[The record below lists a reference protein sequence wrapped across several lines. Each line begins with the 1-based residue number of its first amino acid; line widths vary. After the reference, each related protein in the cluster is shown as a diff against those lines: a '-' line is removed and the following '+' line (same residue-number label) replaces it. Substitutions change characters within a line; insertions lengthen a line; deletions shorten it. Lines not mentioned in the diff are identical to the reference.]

1 MNPSTPSG
9 FPGSGFA
16 GAPEQDRSQNI
27 ERIGATGT
35 QCLPLV
41 ESGPVFADPSGRR
54 RRVLRYAGRAAVACL
69 AACLG
74 AVFVAMTG
82 GPQAPFTQWAVQPR
96 PATSASGHV
105 SARPAGR
112 ASGRATSGPSQNAPA
127 AAPVASAPAP
137 ASPSPFQGASPSAQP
152 SVSAT
157 ASTSAVPV
165 NPAGKTPPGH
175 TKSPNPHSSARVA

>member
-9 FPGSGFA
+9 SLGSGFA
-16 GAPEQDRSQNI
+16 GGREQEHSQNSQG
-27 ERIGATGT
+27 IGATGT

-41 ESGPVFADPSGRR
+41 ESEPVFADPSGRR

-74 AVFVAMTG
+74 AVVVATTG

-105 SARPAGR
+105 SAQPA
-112 ASGRATSGPSQNAPA
+112 GRATSGPSQNAPA
-127 AAPVASAPAP
+127 AASGASAPAP
-137 ASPSPFQGASPSAQP
+137 ASPSPSLGASPSARP
-152 SVSAT
+152 SASAT
-157 ASTSAVPV
+157 ASTSAVAV

-175 TKSPNPHSSARVA
+175 TRSANPHSSASVP